1 MAMTRG
7 NLAPAKIF
15 EVANPKN
22 SIECMFNPNEYKI
35 SKQNAFEE
43 QKLAQS
49 QPTPSAELSKA
60 GVQTLQLK
68 LHFDTYETHN
78 MHDNNQTDVSLQTRK
93 LWEFMNP
100 KGEVKARKAH
110 KNSGEKGR
118 KWDKGKV
125 PQVCFQW
132 GVFSFNSYITSMTQ
146 NFTLFLE
153 NGVPVRAEIDIT
165 FKQYSDVNDYTGTAD
180 DVKDA
185 INSLA
190 TKIQNTQGQ
199 LSVVAGDRLDEIAY
213 SQFGD
218 PSKWREIAEHNNLL
232 DPSKLIPGS
241 KIKIPS
247 LF

>member
-1 MAMTRG
+1 MPNTRG
-7 NLAPAKIF
+7 DLAPAKIF
-15 EVANPKN
+15 EVADPNKLV
-22 SIECMFNPNEYKI
+22 ECMFNPHEYKI
-35 SKQNAFEE
+35 TKQNAFKE
-43 QKLAQS
+43 QDLAQS
-49 QPTPSAELSKA
+49 QPTPSAELQQA

-68 LHFDTYETHN
+68 LFFDTYEAEARDTKKK
-78 MHDNNQTDVSLQTRK
+78 DVSLITRQ

-100 KGEVKARKAH
+100 KGEVKARKAN
-110 KNSGEKGR
+110 KKKAGDKGR

-153 NGVPVRAEIDIT
+153 SGVPVRAEVDIT
-165 FKQYSDVNDYTGTAD
+165 FKQYSDVEDYNGSANGL
-180 DVKDA
+180 KDA
-185 INSLA
+185 INA
-190 TKIQNTQGQ
+190 FAPKIRNTENQ
-199 LSVVAGDRLDEIAY
+199 LSVIAGDRLDEIAY

-218 PSKWREIAEHNNLL
+218 PSKWREIAEHNKLT